1 VLEREQA
8 VLGLESAMWGEEA
21 REAAAAGGAAG
32 DRLAAGRADAADAD
46 AELARVQADGPAN
59 HRKRDPIDK
68 ARAPSGGR
76 RTQCGLPGSNLRHVQ
91 FPFMVTHK
99 KHIQTQTN
107 T

>member
-1 VLEREQA
+1 VSRPGRGRYAGAVLEREQA

-68 ARAPSGGR
+68 ARAPGPAAPAALGALGVLA
-76 RTQCGLPGSNLRHVQ
+76 QP
-91 FPFMVTHK
+91 
-99 KHIQTQTN
+99 
-107 T
+107 